1 MRVTSSLSPSFP
13 LFRVV
18 PPFITASLSLAR
30 DSERG
35 RNLGADF
42 SGRLSLRP
50 LLSSLSLFLSL
61 SLSLSCFTAMRARVN
76 SHSLRVY
83 IIIKAR
89 LHGRR
94 RRRCEPLPPSPPS
107 WNFNPRFRAA
117 TSKNAAINLKIAIA
131 LAYLISS

>member
-42 SGRLSLRP
+42 SGRLSLHP
-50 LLSSLSLFLSL
+50 LLSSLSL

-94 RRRCEPLPPSPPS
+94 RRRCEPLPSSPPS

-117 TSKNAAINLKIAIA
+117 TSKNAVINLKIAIA
-131 LAYLISS
+131 LTYLISS